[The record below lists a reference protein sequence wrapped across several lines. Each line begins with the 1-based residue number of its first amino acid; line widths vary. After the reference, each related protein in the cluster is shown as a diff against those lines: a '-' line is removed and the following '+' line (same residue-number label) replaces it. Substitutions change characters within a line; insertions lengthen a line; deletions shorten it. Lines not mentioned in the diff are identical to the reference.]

1 MTMAS
6 QSLVS
11 GNKLLYDRNSVK
23 SPSSDELLI
32 KQKQDTFSVSSL
44 NLWTEVQAVFAKE
57 KWKRFLCDK
66 KWFLLALI
74 PAAALLWCCFLYIRM
89 TQTPLKSL
97 DISPASDPT
106 SWHFTLA
113 DGTEVSPQGE
123 NLLLPPDTVLYCSR
137 DLSQLEFSLTP
148 TSILAMNR
156 FGCDA
161 AILSDGKLLADPSLR
176 YHPQEGRFDTGGQPA
191 MYSDIITL
199 GSAQELT
206 LVLSYPGGM
215 ASIRQLPSLVL
226 YPDLTAYQSQAMAST
241 AQDALPAG
249 VLLAAALFLAG
260 LFFFQLYHG
269 KADASLLPLS
279 LLALS
284 FGLERTVSYGA
295 YGIWF
300 LQSPLVLVGLQMLP
314 LALSLWALWYHLAGR
329 VRKWGIL
336 LPAFGSLSMAIGLV
350 WRLIDNQGGAVWT
363 NLLLSRLLPLALL
376 VSLLLCAHQA
386 RRGIAY
392 YRHYFLL
399 GGVLLLL
406 FVLCILFSLAG
417 DGFLWSYVCSLWED
431 TRMLHSFFFLTRLA
445 NHLLLLIFFLLAVY
459 DFVQSIVRRNSELQL
474 LTVQN
479 RYALE
484 HAAYLR
490 RSLDETYA
498 MRHEILHHMNAL
510 SALCQEGDLQR
521 AYQYVEHFT
530 GQIRRAPGRYTD
542 HPLINALVSYCQLQ
556 AQKLNASFQASVQ
569 VPQHIGIVDADLAVL
584 LSNMIDNALHA
595 VAALPN
601 PQERSIQLKVE
612 IFENAGLFV
621 SCTNSFSGGLQRN
634 EHGDFLS
641 PRRREGHG
649 QGIKAMRRVAEQY
662 NSVLIIETQDNL
674 FHVKSYLYF
683 QEGPSQTEG

>member
-1 MTMAS
+1 M
-6 QSLVS
+6 
-11 GNKLLYDRNSVK
+11 
-23 SPSSDELLI
+23 
-32 KQKQDTFSVSSL
+32 
-44 NLWTEVQAVFAKE
+44 FAKE

-97 DISPASDPT
+97 DISPASDPA

-123 NLLLPPDTVLYCSR
+123 DLLLPPDTVLYCSR
-137 DLSQLEFSLTP
+137 DLSQLDFSLTP

-176 YHPQEGRFDTGGQPA
+176 YHPQEGCFDAGNQPA
-191 MYSDIITL
+191 MYPTMYSDIITL

-226 YPDLTAYQSQAMAST
+226 YPNLTAYQSQAMAST

-249 VLLAAALFLAG
+249 VLLAAALFLVG

-284 FGLERTVSYGA
+284 FGPERAVSYSA
-295 YGIWF
+295 YDIWF

-314 LALSLWALWYHLAGR
+314 LVLSLWVLWYHLAGR

-336 LPAFGSLSMAIGLV
+336 LPALGTLGMAVGLV
-350 WRLIDNQGGAVWT
+350 WRLFDNQGGSVWT

-392 YRHYFLL
+392 YRHFFLL
-399 GGVLLLL
+399 GGVLLL
-406 FVLCILFSLAG
+406 FFALCVLFSLAR
-417 DGFLWSYVCSLWED
+417 DGSLWSYLCSLWQN
-431 TRMLHSFFFLTRLA
+431 TRMLRSFFYLARLV
-445 NHLLLLIFFLLAVY
+445 NHLLLLLFFLLAAY
-459 DFVQSIVRRNSELQL
+459 DFVQSVVRRNSELQL

-479 RYALE
+479 HYASE

-510 SALCQEGDLQR
+510 SAFCQEGDLQR
-521 AYQYVEHFT
+521 VQQYVEHFT
-530 GQIRRAPGRYTD
+530 GQIRQAPGRYTD
-542 HPLINALVSYCQLQ
+542 HPLINALVSYCQIQ
-556 AQKLNASFQASVQ
+556 AQKLDASFQASVQ

-595 VAALPN
+595 VAALPD
-601 PQERSIQLKVE
+601 PQERSIRLKVE

-621 SCTNSFSGGLQRN
+621 SCTNSFSGDLQRD
-634 EHGDFLS
+634 EQGDPLS

-683 QEGPSQTEG
+683 QEGPSQAEA

>member
-1 MTMAS
+1 M
-6 QSLVS
+6 
-11 GNKLLYDRNSVK
+11 
-23 SPSSDELLI
+23 
-32 KQKQDTFSVSSL
+32 
-44 NLWTEVQAVFAKE
+44 FAKE

-97 DISPASDPT
+97 DISPASDPA

-206 LVLSYPGGM
+206 LALSYPGGM
-215 ASIRQLPSLVL
+215 ASIRQLPSLAL
-226 YPDLTAYQSQAMAST
+226 YSDLTSYQSQAMAAT

-260 LFFFQLYHG
+260 LFFFQLYHN
-269 KADASLLPLS
+269 KADISLLLLS

-336 LPAFGSLSMAIGLV
+336 LPSLGSLSMIIGLV
-350 WRLIDNQGGAVWT
+350 WRLIDNQGGAGWT

-386 RRGIAY
+386 CRGIAY
-392 YRHYFLL
+392 YRHFFLL

-431 TRMLHSFFFLTRLA
+431 TRMLRSFFFLTRLA

-521 AYQYVEHFT
+521 VQQYVEHFT
-530 GQIRRAPGRYTD
+530 GQIRQAPGRYTD
-542 HPLINALVSYCQLQ
+542 HPLINALVSYCQIQ
-556 AQKLNASFQASVQ
+556 AQKLDASFQASVQ

-595 VAALPN
+595 VAALPD
-601 PQERSIQLKVE
+601 PQERSIRLKVE

-649 QGIKAMRRVAEQY
+649 QGIKAMRRVAEEY
-662 NSVLIIETQDNL
+662 NSVLIIETQENL

-683 QEGPSQTEG
+683 KKDASRANG

>member
-1 MTMAS
+1 M
-6 QSLVS
+6 
-11 GNKLLYDRNSVK
+11 
-23 SPSSDELLI
+23 
-32 KQKQDTFSVSSL
+32 
-44 NLWTEVQAVFAKE
+44 FAKE
-57 KWKRFLCDK
+57 KWKRFLYDK

-97 DISPASDPT
+97 DISPASDPA

-123 NLLLPPDTVLYCSR
+123 NLLLPPDIVLYCSR
-137 DLSQLEFSLTP
+137 DLSQLDFSLTP

-176 YHPQEGRFDTGGQPA
+176 YHPQEGRFDAGNQPAMYPA

-226 YPDLTAYQSQAMAST
+226 YPNLTAYQSQAMAST

-249 VLLAAALFLAG
+249 VLLAAALFLVG

-284 FGLERTVSYGA
+284 FGPERAVSYSA
-295 YGIWF
+295 YDIWF

-314 LALSLWALWYHLAGR
+314 LVLSLWVLWYHLAGR

-336 LPAFGSLSMAIGLV
+336 LPALGTLGMAVGLV
-350 WRLIDNQGGAVWT
+350 WRLFDNRGGSVWT

-392 YRHYFLL
+392 YRHFFLL
-399 GGVLLLL
+399 GGVLLL
-406 FVLCILFSLAG
+406 FFALCVLFSLAG
-417 DGFLWSYVCSLWED
+417 DGSLWSYLCSLWQN
-431 TRMLHSFFFLTRLA
+431 TRMLRSFFYLARLV
-445 NHLLLLIFFLLAVY
+445 NHLLLLLFFLLAAY
-459 DFVQSIVRRNSELQL
+459 DFVQSVVRRNSELQL

-479 RYALE
+479 HYASE

-490 RSLDETYA
+490 CSLDETYA

-510 SALCQEGDLQR
+510 SAFCQEGDLQR
-521 AYQYVEHFT
+521 VQQYVEHFT
-530 GQIRRAPGRYTD
+530 GQIRQAPGRYTD
-542 HPLINALVSYCQLQ
+542 HPLINALVSYCQIQ
-556 AQKLNASFQASVQ
+556 AQKLDASFQASVQ

-595 VAALPN
+595 VAALPD
-601 PQERSIQLKVE
+601 PQERSIRLKVE

-621 SCTNSFSGGLQRN
+621 SCTNSFSGDLQRD
-634 EHGDFLS
+634 EQGDPLS

-683 QEGPSQTEG
+683 QEGPSQTEA

>member
-1 MTMAS
+1 M
-6 QSLVS
+6 
-11 GNKLLYDRNSVK
+11 
-23 SPSSDELLI
+23 
-32 KQKQDTFSVSSL
+32 
-44 NLWTEVQAVFAKE
+44 
-57 KWKRFLCDK
+57 
-66 KWFLLALI
+66 LALI
-74 PAAALLWCCFLYIRM
+74 PAAALLWCYFLYIRM

-97 DISPASDPT
+97 DISPASDPA

-284 FGLERTVSYGA
+284 FGLERTVSYSA
-295 YGIWF
+295 YAIWF

-314 LALSLWALWYHLAGR
+314 LVLSLWVLWYHLAGR

-350 WRLIDNQGGAVWT
+350 WRLIDNQGGAGWT

-392 YRHYFLL
+392 YRHFFLL
-399 GGVLLLL
+399 GGILL
-406 FVLCILFSLAG
+406 FVFAFFVLCSLAG
-417 DGFLWSYVCSLWED
+417 NGSLWSYLRSQWKNPQI
-431 TRMLHSFFFLTRLA
+431 LHSLSLLTNLA
-445 NHLLLLIFFLLAVY
+445 NVFLLLIFFLLAVY

-521 AYQYVEHFT
+521 VQQYVEHFT
-530 GQIRRAPGRYTD
+530 GQIRQAPGRYTD
-542 HPLINALVSYCQLQ
+542 HPLINALVSYCQIQ
-556 AQKLNASFQASVQ
+556 AQKLDASFQASVQ

-595 VAALPN
+595 VAALPD
-601 PQERSIQLKVE
+601 PQERSIRLKVE

-621 SCTNSFSGGLQRN
+621 SCTNSFSGDLQRD
-634 EHGDFLS
+634 EQGDPLS
-641 PRRREGHG
+641 PQRHEGHG

>member
-1 MTMAS
+1 M
-6 QSLVS
+6 
-11 GNKLLYDRNSVK
+11 
-23 SPSSDELLI
+23 
-32 KQKQDTFSVSSL
+32 
-44 NLWTEVQAVFAKE
+44 FAKE
-57 KWKRFLCDK
+57 KWKRFLCAK

-97 DISPASDPT
+97 DISPVSDPA

-241 AQDALPAG
+241 AQDALPTG

-284 FGLERTVSYGA
+284 FGLERTVSYSA
-295 YGIWF
+295 YAIWF

-314 LALSLWALWYHLAGR
+314 LVLSLWVLWYHLAGR

-336 LPAFGSLSMAIGLV
+336 LPAFGSLSMVVGLV
-350 WRLIDNQGGAVWT
+350 WRLIDNQGGAGWT

-386 RRGIAY
+386 CRGIAY
-392 YRHYFLL
+392 YRHFFLL
-399 GGVLLLL
+399 GGVLLLFFAL
-406 FVLCILFSLAG
+406 AILFSLAG
-417 DGFLWSYVCSLWED
+417 DGSLWSYLCSLWQN
-431 TRMLHSFFFLTRLA
+431 TQMLRSFFYLARLV
-445 NHLLLLIFFLLAVY
+445 NHLLLLLFFLLAVY
-459 DFVQSIVRRNSELQL
+459 DFVQSVVRRNSELQL

-479 RYALE
+479 HYASE

-521 AYQYVEHFT
+521 VQQYVEHFT
-530 GQIRRAPGRYTD
+530 GQIRQAPGRYTD
-542 HPLINALVSYCQLQ
+542 HPLINALVSYCQIQ
-556 AQKLNASFQASVQ
+556 AQKLDASFQASVQ

-595 VAALPN
+595 VAALPD
-601 PQERSIQLKVE
+601 PQERSIRLKVE

-621 SCTNSFSGGLQRN
+621 SCTNSFSGDLQRD
-634 EHGDFLS
+634 EQGDPLS

-683 QEGPSQTEG
+683 QEGPSQAEA

>member
-1 MTMAS
+1 M
-6 QSLVS
+6 
-11 GNKLLYDRNSVK
+11 
-23 SPSSDELLI
+23 
-32 KQKQDTFSVSSL
+32 FS
-44 NLWTEVQAVFAKE
+44 KE

-97 DISPASDPT
+97 DISPASDPA

-284 FGLERTVSYGA
+284 FGLERTVSYSA
-295 YGIWF
+295 YAIWF

-314 LALSLWALWYHLAGR
+314 LVLSLWVLWYHLAGR

-336 LPAFGSLSMAIGLV
+336 LPAFGSLSMVVGLV
-350 WRLIDNQGGAVWT
+350 WRLIDNQGGAGWT

-386 RRGIAY
+386 CRGIAY
-392 YRHYFLL
+392 YRHFFLL
-399 GGVLLLL
+399 GGVLLLF
-406 FVLCILFSLAG
+406 FVLAILFSLAG
-417 DGFLWSYVCSLWED
+417 DGSLWSYLCSLWQN
-431 TRMLHSFFFLTRLA
+431 TRMLRSFFYLARLV
-445 NHLLLLIFFLLAVY
+445 NHLLLLLFFLLAVY
-459 DFVQSIVRRNSELQL
+459 DFVQSVVRRNSELQL

-479 RYALE
+479 HYASE

-521 AYQYVEHFT
+521 VQQYVEHFT
-530 GQIRRAPGRYTD
+530 GQIRQAPGRYTD
-542 HPLINALVSYCQLQ
+542 HPLINALVSYCQIQ
-556 AQKLNASFQASVQ
+556 AQKLDASFQASVQ

-595 VAALPN
+595 VAALPD
-601 PQERSIQLKVE
+601 PQERSIRLKVE

-621 SCTNSFSGGLQRN
+621 SCTNSFSGDLQRD
-634 EHGDFLS
+634 EQGDPLS

-683 QEGPSQTEG
+683 QEGPSQAEA

>member
-1 MTMAS
+1 M
-6 QSLVS
+6 
-11 GNKLLYDRNSVK
+11 
-23 SPSSDELLI
+23 
-32 KQKQDTFSVSSL
+32 
-44 NLWTEVQAVFAKE
+44 FAKE
-57 KWKRFLCDK
+57 KWKRFLCAK

-97 DISPASDPT
+97 DISPASDPA

-350 WRLIDNQGGAVWT
+350 WRLIDNQGGAAWT

-595 VAALPN
+595 VAALPD
-601 PQERSIQLKVE
+601 PQERSIRLKVE

-621 SCTNSFSGGLQRN
+621 SCTNSFSGDLQRD
-634 EHGDFLS
+634 EQGDPLS
-641 PRRREGHG
+641 PQRHEGHG

>member
-44 NLWTEVQAVFAKE
+44 NLWAEVQAVFAKE
-57 KWKRFLCDK
+57 KWKRFLCAK

-97 DISPASDPT
+97 DISPASDPA

-161 AILSDGKLLADPSLR
+161 AILSEGKLLADPSLR

-206 LVLSYPGGM
+206 LALSYPRGM

-241 AQDALPAG
+241 AQNALPAG

-284 FGLERTVSYGA
+284 FGLERTVSYSA
-295 YGIWF
+295 YAIWF

-314 LALSLWALWYHLAGR
+314 LVLSLWVLWYHLAGR

-350 WRLIDNQGGAVWT
+350 WRLIDNQGGAGWT

-386 RRGIAY
+386 CRGIAY
-392 YRHYFLL
+392 YRYFFLL
-399 GGVLLLL
+399 GGGLLL
-406 FVLCILFSLAG
+406 FFVLAILFSLAG
-417 DGFLWSYVCSLWED
+417 DGSLWSYLRSLWQN
-431 TRMLHSFFFLTRLA
+431 TQMLRSFFYLARLV
-445 NHLLLLIFFLLAVY
+445 NHLLLLLFFLLAVY
-459 DFVQSIVRRNSELQL
+459 DFVQSVVRRNSELQL

-542 HPLINALVSYCQLQ
+542 HPLINALVSYCQIQ
-556 AQKLNASFQASVQ
+556 AQKLDASFQASVQ

-595 VAALPN
+595 VAALPD
-601 PQERSIQLKVE
+601 PQERSIRLKVE

-621 SCTNSFSGGLQRN
+621 SCTNSFSGDLQRD
-634 EHGDFLS
+634 EQGDPLS

-683 QEGPSQTEG
+683 QEGPSQAEA

>member
-1 MTMAS
+1 M
-6 QSLVS
+6 
-11 GNKLLYDRNSVK
+11 
-23 SPSSDELLI
+23 
-32 KQKQDTFSVSSL
+32 
-44 NLWTEVQAVFAKE
+44 FAKE

-97 DISPASDPT
+97 DISPASDPA

-206 LVLSYPGGM
+206 LALSYPGGM
-215 ASIRQLPSLVL
+215 ASIRQLPSLAL
-226 YPDLTAYQSQAMAST
+226 YSDLTSYQSQAMAAT

-260 LFFFQLYHG
+260 LFFFQLYHN
-269 KADASLLPLS
+269 KADISLLLLS

-336 LPAFGSLSMAIGLV
+336 LPSLGSLSMIIGLV
-350 WRLIDNQGGAVWT
+350 WRLIDNQGGAAWT

-459 DFVQSIVRRNSELQL
+459 DLVQSIVRRNSELQL

-479 RYALE
+479 HYALE

-595 VAALPN
+595 VAALPD
-601 PQERSIQLKVE
+601 PQERSIRLKVE

-621 SCTNSFSGGLQRN
+621 SCTNSFSGDLQRD
-634 EHGDFLS
+634 EQGDPLS
-641 PRRREGHG
+641 PQRHEGHG

>member
-1 MTMAS
+1 M
-6 QSLVS
+6 
-11 GNKLLYDRNSVK
+11 
-23 SPSSDELLI
+23 
-32 KQKQDTFSVSSL
+32 
-44 NLWTEVQAVFAKE
+44 FAKE

-97 DISPASDPT
+97 DISPASDPA

-137 DLSQLEFSLTP
+137 DLSQLDFSLTP

-176 YHPQEGRFDTGGQPA
+176 YHPQEGHFDAGNQPAMYPA

-226 YPDLTAYQSQAMAST
+226 YPNLTAYQSQAMAST

-249 VLLAAALFLAG
+249 VLLAAALFLVG

-284 FGLERTVSYGA
+284 FGPERAVSYSA
-295 YGIWF
+295 YDIWF

-314 LALSLWALWYHLAGR
+314 LVLSLWVLWYHLAGR

-336 LPAFGSLSMAIGLV
+336 LPALGTLGMAVGLV
-350 WRLIDNQGGAVWT
+350 WRLFDNQGGSVWT

-392 YRHYFLL
+392 YRHFFLL
-399 GGVLLLL
+399 GGVLLLFFCPLCPFLPGRRWL
-406 FVLCILFSLAG
+406 FVVLSLLSVAKHA
-417 DGFLWSYVCSLWED
+417 DAPQ
-431 TRMLHSFFFLTRLA
+431 FFLSGPLGEP
-445 NHLLLLIFFLLAVY
+445 
-459 DFVQSIVRRNSELQL
+459 S
-474 LTVQN
+474 
-479 RYALE
+479 
-484 HAAYLR
+484 
-490 RSLDETYA
+490 
-498 MRHEILHHMNAL
+498 
-510 SALCQEGDLQR
+510 SA
-521 AYQYVEHFT
+521 
-530 GQIRRAPGRYTD
+530 
-542 HPLINALVSYCQLQ
+542 
-556 AQKLNASFQASVQ
+556 ASF
-569 VPQHIGIVDADLAVL
+569 
-584 LSNMIDNALHA
+584 
-595 VAALPN
+595 LP
-601 PQERSIQLKVE
+601 
-612 IFENAGLFV
+612 AGGV
-621 SCTNSFSGGLQRN
+621 
-634 EHGDFLS
+634 
-641 PRRREGHG
+641 
-649 QGIKAMRRVAEQY
+649 
-662 NSVLIIETQDNL
+662 
-674 FHVKSYLYF
+674 
-683 QEGPSQTEG
+683 

>member
-1 MTMAS
+1 MPFR
-6 QSLVS
+6 
-11 GNKLLYDRNSVK
+11 Y
-23 SPSSDELLI
+23 P
-32 KQKQDTFSVSSL
+32 L
-44 NLWTEVQAVFAKE
+44 NLWTEVQAVFSKE

-97 DISPASDPT
+97 DISPASDPA

-284 FGLERTVSYGA
+284 FGLERTVSYSA
-295 YGIWF
+295 YAIWF

-314 LALSLWALWYHLAGR
+314 LVLSLWVLWYHLAGR

-336 LPAFGSLSMAIGLV
+336 LPAFGSLSMVVGLV
-350 WRLIDNQGGAVWT
+350 WRLIDNQGGAGWT

-386 RRGIAY
+386 CRGIAY
-392 YRHYFLL
+392 YRHFFLL
-399 GGVLLLL
+399 GGVLLLF
-406 FVLCILFSLAG
+406 FVLAILFSLAG
-417 DGFLWSYVCSLWED
+417 DGSLWSYLCSLWQN
-431 TRMLHSFFFLTRLA
+431 TRMLRSFFYLARLV
-445 NHLLLLIFFLLAVY
+445 NHLLLLLFFLLAVY
-459 DFVQSIVRRNSELQL
+459 DFVQSVVRRNSELQL

-479 RYALE
+479 HYASE

-521 AYQYVEHFT
+521 VQQYVEHFT
-530 GQIRRAPGRYTD
+530 GQIRQAPGRYTD
-542 HPLINALVSYCQLQ
+542 HPLINALVSYCQIQ
-556 AQKLNASFQASVQ
+556 AQKLDASFQASVQ

-595 VAALPN
+595 VAALPD
-601 PQERSIQLKVE
+601 PQERSIRLKVE

-621 SCTNSFSGGLQRN
+621 SCTNSFSGDLQRD
-634 EHGDFLS
+634 EQGDPLS

-683 QEGPSQTEG
+683 QEGPSQAEA

>member
-1 MTMAS
+1 MPFRYPLS
-6 QSLVS
+6 
-11 GNKLLYDRNSVK
+11 
-23 SPSSDELLI
+23 
-32 KQKQDTFSVSSL
+32 
-44 NLWTEVQAVFAKE
+44 LWTEVQAVFAKE

-97 DISPASDPT
+97 DISPASDPA

-206 LVLSYPGGM
+206 LALSYPGGM
-215 ASIRQLPSLVL
+215 ASIRQLPSLAL
-226 YPDLTAYQSQAMAST
+226 YSDLTSYQSQAMAAT

-260 LFFFQLYHG
+260 LFFFQLYHN
-269 KADASLLPLS
+269 KADISLLLLS

-336 LPAFGSLSMAIGLV
+336 LPSLGSLSMIIGLV
-350 WRLIDNQGGAVWT
+350 WRLIDNQGGAAWT

-459 DFVQSIVRRNSELQL
+459 DLVQSIVRRNSELQL

-479 RYALE
+479 HYALE

-595 VAALPN
+595 VAALPD
-601 PQERSIQLKVE
+601 PQERSIRLKVE

-621 SCTNSFSGGLQRN
+621 SCTNSFSGDLQRD
-634 EHGDFLS
+634 EQGDPLS
-641 PRRREGHG
+641 PQRHEGHG

>member
-11 GNKLLYDRNSVK
+11 GNKLLYDRNSVN
-23 SPSSDELLI
+23 SPSSVELLI

-44 NLWTEVQAVFAKE
+44 NLWTEVQAVFSKE

-74 PAAALLWCCFLYIRM
+74 PAASLLWCCFLYIRM

-97 DISPASDPT
+97 DISPASDPA

-284 FGLERTVSYGA
+284 FGLERTVSYSA
-295 YGIWF
+295 YAIWF

-314 LALSLWALWYHLAGR
+314 LVLSLWVLWYHLAGR
-329 VRKWGIL
+329 VRKWGVL

-350 WRLIDNQGGAVWT
+350 WRLIDNQGGAGWT

-386 RRGIAY
+386 CRGIAY
-392 YRHYFLL
+392 YRHFFLL
-399 GGVLLLL
+399 GGVLLLF
-406 FVLCILFSLAG
+406 FVLAILFSLAG
-417 DGFLWSYVCSLWED
+417 DGSLWSYLCSLWQN
-431 TRMLHSFFFLTRLA
+431 TRMLRSFFYLARLV
-445 NHLLLLIFFLLAVY
+445 NHLLLLLFFLLAVY
-459 DFVQSIVRRNSELQL
+459 DFVQSVVRRNSELQL

-479 RYALE
+479 HYASE

-521 AYQYVEHFT
+521 VQQYVEHFT
-530 GQIRRAPGRYTD
+530 GQIRQAPGRYTD
-542 HPLINALVSYCQLQ
+542 HPLINALVSYCQIQ
-556 AQKLNASFQASVQ
+556 AQKLDASFQASVQ

-595 VAALPN
+595 VAALPD
-601 PQERSIQLKVE
+601 PQERSIRLKVE

-621 SCTNSFSGGLQRN
+621 SCTNSFSGDLQRD
-634 EHGDFLS
+634 EQGDPLS
-641 PRRREGHG
+641 PQRHEGHG

>member
-1 MTMAS
+1 M
-6 QSLVS
+6 
-11 GNKLLYDRNSVK
+11 
-23 SPSSDELLI
+23 
-32 KQKQDTFSVSSL
+32 
-44 NLWTEVQAVFAKE
+44 FAKE

-97 DISPASDPT
+97 DISPASDPA

-137 DLSQLEFSLTP
+137 DLSQLDFSLTP

-176 YHPQEGRFDTGGQPA
+176 YHPQEGRFNAGNQPAMYPA

-226 YPDLTAYQSQAMAST
+226 YPNLTAYQSQAMAST

-284 FGLERTVSYGA
+284 FGLERTVSYSA
-295 YGIWF
+295 YAIWF

-314 LALSLWALWYHLAGR
+314 LVLSLWVLWYHLAGR

-336 LPAFGSLSMAIGLV
+336 LPAFGSLSMVVGLV
-350 WRLIDNQGGAVWT
+350 WRLIDNQGGAGWT

-386 RRGIAY
+386 CRGIAY
-392 YRHYFLL
+392 YRHFFLL
-399 GGVLLLL
+399 GGVLLLF
-406 FVLCILFSLAG
+406 FVLAILFSLAG
-417 DGFLWSYVCSLWED
+417 DGSLWSYLRSLWQN
-431 TRMLHSFFFLTRLA
+431 TQMLRSFFYLARLV
-445 NHLLLLIFFLLAVY
+445 NHLLLLLFFLLAVY
-459 DFVQSIVRRNSELQL
+459 DFVQSVVRRNSELQL

-479 RYALE
+479 HYASE

-521 AYQYVEHFT
+521 VQQYVEHFT
-530 GQIRRAPGRYTD
+530 GQIRQAPGRYTD
-542 HPLINALVSYCQLQ
+542 HPLINALVSYCQIQ
-556 AQKLNASFQASVQ
+556 AQKLDASFQASVQ

-595 VAALPN
+595 VAALPD
-601 PQERSIQLKVE
+601 PQERSIRLKVE

-621 SCTNSFSGGLQRN
+621 SCTNSFSGDLQRD
-634 EHGDFLS
+634 EQGDPLS

-683 QEGPSQTEG
+683 QEGPSQAEA

>member
-1 MTMAS
+1 MFT
-6 QSLVS
+6 
-11 GNKLLYDRNSVK
+11 
-23 SPSSDELLI
+23 
-32 KQKQDTFSVSSL
+32 
-44 NLWTEVQAVFAKE
+44 KE

-97 DISPASDPT
+97 DISPASDPA

-137 DLSQLEFSLTP
+137 DLSQLDFSLTP

-176 YHPQEGRFDTGGQPA
+176 YHPQEGHFDAGNQPAMYPA

-226 YPDLTAYQSQAMAST
+226 YPNLTAYQSQAMAST

-249 VLLAAALFLAG
+249 VLLAAALFLVG

-284 FGLERTVSYGA
+284 FGPERAVSYSA
-295 YGIWF
+295 YDIWF

-314 LALSLWALWYHLAGR
+314 LVLSLWVLWYHLAGR

-336 LPAFGSLSMAIGLV
+336 LPALGTLGMAVGLV
-350 WRLIDNQGGAVWT
+350 WRLFDNQGGSVWT

-392 YRHYFLL
+392 YRHFFLL
-399 GGVLLLL
+399 GGVLLL
-406 FVLCILFSLAG
+406 FFALCVLFSLAG
-417 DGFLWSYVCSLWED
+417 DGSLWSYLCSLWQN
-431 TRMLHSFFFLTRLA
+431 TRMLRSFFYLARLV
-445 NHLLLLIFFLLAVY
+445 NHLLLLLFFLLAAY
-459 DFVQSIVRRNSELQL
+459 DFVQSVVRRNSELQL

-479 RYALE
+479 HYASE

-510 SALCQEGDLQR
+510 SAFCQEGDLQR
-521 AYQYVEHFT
+521 VQQYVEHFT
-530 GQIRRAPGRYTD
+530 GQIRQAPGRYTD
-542 HPLINALVSYCQLQ
+542 HPLINALVSYCQIQ
-556 AQKLNASFQASVQ
+556 AQKLAASFQASVQ

-595 VAALPN
+595 VAALPD
-601 PQERSIQLKVE
+601 PQERSIRLKVE
-612 IFENAGLFV
+612 IFENADLFV
-621 SCTNSFSGGLQRN
+621 SCTNSFSGDLQRD
-634 EHGDFLS
+634 EQGDPLS
-641 PRRREGHG
+641 PRRHEGHG

-683 QEGPSQTEG
+683 QEGPSQAEA

>member
-1 MTMAS
+1 M
-6 QSLVS
+6 
-11 GNKLLYDRNSVK
+11 
-23 SPSSDELLI
+23 
-32 KQKQDTFSVSSL
+32 
-44 NLWTEVQAVFAKE
+44 FAKE

-350 WRLIDNQGGAVWT
+350 WRLIDNQGGAAWT

-417 DGFLWSYVCSLWED
+417 DGSLWSYLCSLWED

-595 VAALPN
+595 VAALPD
-601 PQERSIQLKVE
+601 PQERSIRLKVE

-621 SCTNSFSGGLQRN
+621 SCTNSFSGDLQRD
-634 EHGDFLS
+634 EQGDPLS
-641 PRRREGHG
+641 PQRHEGHG

>member
-1 MTMAS
+1 M
-6 QSLVS
+6 
-11 GNKLLYDRNSVK
+11 
-23 SPSSDELLI
+23 
-32 KQKQDTFSVSSL
+32 FS
-44 NLWTEVQAVFAKE
+44 KE

-74 PAAALLWCCFLYIRM
+74 PAASLLWCCFLYIRM

-97 DISPASDPT
+97 DISPASDPA

-284 FGLERTVSYGA
+284 FGLERTVSYSA
-295 YGIWF
+295 YAIWF

-314 LALSLWALWYHLAGR
+314 LVLSLWVLWYHLAGR
-329 VRKWGIL
+329 VRKWGVL

-350 WRLIDNQGGAVWT
+350 WRLIDNQGGAGWT

-386 RRGIAY
+386 CRGIAY
-392 YRHYFLL
+392 YRHFFLL
-399 GGVLLLL
+399 GGVLLLF
-406 FVLCILFSLAG
+406 FVLAILFSLAG
-417 DGFLWSYVCSLWED
+417 DGSLWSYLCSLWQN
-431 TRMLHSFFFLTRLA
+431 TRMLRSFFYLARLV
-445 NHLLLLIFFLLAVY
+445 NHLLLLLFFLLAVY
-459 DFVQSIVRRNSELQL
+459 DFVQSVVRRNSELQL

-479 RYALE
+479 HYASE

-521 AYQYVEHFT
+521 VQQYVEHFT
-530 GQIRRAPGRYTD
+530 GQIRQAPGRYTD
-542 HPLINALVSYCQLQ
+542 HPLINALVSYCQIQ
-556 AQKLNASFQASVQ
+556 AQKLDASFQASVQ

-595 VAALPN
+595 VAALPD
-601 PQERSIQLKVE
+601 PQERSIRLKVE

-621 SCTNSFSGGLQRN
+621 SCTNSFSGDLQRD
-634 EHGDFLS
+634 EQGDPLS
-641 PRRREGHG
+641 PQRHEGHG

>member
-1 MTMAS
+1 MFT
-6 QSLVS
+6 
-11 GNKLLYDRNSVK
+11 
-23 SPSSDELLI
+23 
-32 KQKQDTFSVSSL
+32 
-44 NLWTEVQAVFAKE
+44 KE

-97 DISPASDPT
+97 DISPASDPA

-137 DLSQLEFSLTP
+137 DLSQLDFSLTP

-176 YHPQEGRFDTGGQPA
+176 YHPQEGHFDAGNQPAMYPA

-226 YPDLTAYQSQAMAST
+226 YPNLTAYQSQAMAST

-249 VLLAAALFLAG
+249 VLLAAALFLVG

-284 FGLERTVSYGA
+284 FGPERAVSYSA
-295 YGIWF
+295 YDIWF

-314 LALSLWALWYHLAGR
+314 LVLSLWVLWYHLAGR

-336 LPAFGSLSMAIGLV
+336 LPALGTLGMAVGLV
-350 WRLIDNQGGAVWT
+350 WRLFDNQGGSVWT

-392 YRHYFLL
+392 YRHFFLL
-399 GGVLLLL
+399 GGVLLL
-406 FVLCILFSLAG
+406 FFALCVLFSLAG
-417 DGFLWSYVCSLWED
+417 DGSLWSYLCSLWQN
-431 TRMLHSFFFLTRLA
+431 TRMLRSFFYLARLV
-445 NHLLLLIFFLLAVY
+445 NHLLLLLFFLLAAY
-459 DFVQSIVRRNSELQL
+459 DFVQSVVRRNSELQL

-479 RYALE
+479 HYASE

-510 SALCQEGDLQR
+510 
-521 AYQYVEHFT
+521 
-530 GQIRRAPGRYTD
+530 
-542 HPLINALVSYCQLQ
+542 VSYCQIQ
-556 AQKLNASFQASVQ
+556 AQKLDASFQASVQ

-595 VAALPN
+595 VAALPD
-601 PQERSIQLKVE
+601 PQERSIRLKVE

-621 SCTNSFSGGLQRN
+621 SCTNSFSGDLQRD
-634 EHGDFLS
+634 EQGDPLS
-641 PRRREGHG
+641 PRRHEGHG

-683 QEGPSQTEG
+683 QEGPSQAEA

>member
-1 MTMAS
+1 M
-6 QSLVS
+6 
-11 GNKLLYDRNSVK
+11 
-23 SPSSDELLI
+23 
-32 KQKQDTFSVSSL
+32 
-44 NLWTEVQAVFAKE
+44 FAKE

-97 DISPASDPT
+97 DISPASDPA

-137 DLSQLEFSLTP
+137 DLSQLDFSLTP

-176 YHPQEGRFDTGGQPA
+176 YHPQEGCFDAGNQPAMYPA

-226 YPDLTAYQSQAMAST
+226 YPNLTAYQSQAMAST

-249 VLLAAALFLAG
+249 VLLAAALFLVG

-284 FGLERTVSYGA
+284 FGPERAVSYSA
-295 YGIWF
+295 YAIWF

-314 LALSLWALWYHLAGR
+314 LVLSLWVLWYHLAGR

-336 LPAFGSLSMAIGLV
+336 LPALGTLGMAVGLV
-350 WRLIDNQGGAVWT
+350 WRLFDNQGGSVWT

-392 YRHYFLL
+392 YRH
-399 GGVLLLL
+399 
-406 FVLCILFSLAG
+406 
-417 DGFLWSYVCSLWED
+417 
-431 TRMLHSFFFLTRLA
+431 
-445 NHLLLLIFFLLAVY
+445 FFLLAAY
-459 DFVQSIVRRNSELQL
+459 DFVQSVVRRNSELQL

-479 RYALE
+479 HYASE

-510 SALCQEGDLQR
+510 SAFCQEGDLQR
-521 AYQYVEHFT
+521 VQQYVEHFT
-530 GQIRRAPGRYTD
+530 GQIRQAPGRYTD
-542 HPLINALVSYCQLQ
+542 HPLINALVSYCQIQ
-556 AQKLNASFQASVQ
+556 AQKLDASFQASVQ

-595 VAALPN
+595 VAALPD
-601 PQERSIQLKVE
+601 PQERSIRLKVE

-621 SCTNSFSGGLQRN
+621 SCTNSFSGDLQRD
-634 EHGDFLS
+634 EQGDPLS
-641 PRRREGHG
+641 PRRHEGHG

-683 QEGPSQTEG
+683 QEGPSQAEA

>member
-1 MTMAS
+1 M
-6 QSLVS
+6 
-11 GNKLLYDRNSVK
+11 
-23 SPSSDELLI
+23 
-32 KQKQDTFSVSSL
+32 FS
-44 NLWTEVQAVFAKE
+44 KE

-97 DISPASDPT
+97 DISPASDPA

-284 FGLERTVSYGA
+284 FGLERTVSYSA
-295 YGIWF
+295 YAIWF

-314 LALSLWALWYHLAGR
+314 LVLSLWVLWYHLAGR

-350 WRLIDNQGGAVWT
+350 WRLIDNQGGAGWT

-386 RRGIAY
+386 CRGIAY
-392 YRHYFLL
+392 YRHFFLL
-399 GGVLLLL
+399 GGVLLLF
-406 FVLCILFSLAG
+406 FVLASLFSLAG
-417 DGFLWSYVCSLWED
+417 DGSLWSYLRSLWQN
-431 TRMLHSFFFLTRLA
+431 TRMLRSFFYLARLV
-445 NHLLLLIFFLLAVY
+445 NHLLLLLFFLLAVY
-459 DFVQSIVRRNSELQL
+459 DFVQSVVRRNSELQL

-479 RYALE
+479 HYASE

-521 AYQYVEHFT
+521 VQQYVEHFT
-530 GQIRRAPGRYTD
+530 GQIRQAPGRYTD
-542 HPLINALVSYCQLQ
+542 HPLINALVSYCQIQ
-556 AQKLNASFQASVQ
+556 AQKLDASFQASVQ

-595 VAALPN
+595 VAALPD
-601 PQERSIQLKVE
+601 PQERSIRLKVE

-621 SCTNSFSGGLQRN
+621 SCTNSFSGDLQRD
-634 EHGDFLS
+634 EQGDPLS

-683 QEGPSQTEG
+683 QEGPSQAEA

>member
-1 MTMAS
+1 M
-6 QSLVS
+6 
-11 GNKLLYDRNSVK
+11 
-23 SPSSDELLI
+23 
-32 KQKQDTFSVSSL
+32 
-44 NLWTEVQAVFAKE
+44 FAKE
-57 KWKRFLCDK
+57 KWKRFLCAK

-97 DISPASDPT
+97 DISPASDPA

-284 FGLERTVSYGA
+284 FGLERTVSYSA
-295 YGIWF
+295 YAIWF

-314 LALSLWALWYHLAGR
+314 LVLSLWVLWYHLAGR

-336 LPAFGSLSMAIGLV
+336 LPALGTLSMAMGLV
-350 WRLIDNQGGAVWT
+350 WRLFDNQGGAGWT

-392 YRHYFLL
+392 YRHFFLL
-399 GGVLLLL
+399 GGVLLLFFSL
-406 FVLCILFSLAG
+406 AILFSLAG
-417 DGFLWSYVCSLWED
+417 DGSLWSYLCSLWQN
-431 TRMLHSFFFLTRLA
+431 TRMLRSFFYLARLA
-445 NHLLLLIFFLLAVY
+445 NHLLLLLFFLLAVY
-459 DFVQSIVRRNSELQL
+459 DFVQSVVRRNSELQL

-479 RYALE
+479 HYASE

-521 AYQYVEHFT
+521 VQQYVEHFT
-530 GQIRRAPGRYTD
+530 GQIRQAPGRYTD

-595 VAALPN
+595 VAALPD
-601 PQERSIQLKVE
+601 PQERSIRLKVE

-621 SCTNSFSGGLQRN
+621 SCTNSFSGDLQRD
-634 EHGDFLS
+634 EQGDPLS
-641 PRRREGHG
+641 PQRHEGHG

-683 QEGPSQTEG
+683 QEGPSQAEA

>member
-1 MTMAS
+1 M
-6 QSLVS
+6 
-11 GNKLLYDRNSVK
+11 
-23 SPSSDELLI
+23 
-32 KQKQDTFSVSSL
+32 
-44 NLWTEVQAVFAKE
+44 FAKE
-57 KWKRFLCDK
+57 KWKRFLCAK

-97 DISPASDPT
+97 DISPASDPA

-336 LPAFGSLSMAIGLV
+336 LPSLGSLSMIIGLV
-350 WRLIDNQGGAVWT
+350 WRLIDNQGGAAWT

-595 VAALPN
+595 VAALPD
-601 PQERSIQLKVE
+601 PQERSIRLKVE

-621 SCTNSFSGGLQRN
+621 SCTNSFSGDLQRD
-634 EHGDFLS
+634 EQGDPLS
-641 PRRREGHG
+641 PQRHEGHG

>member
-1 MTMAS
+1 M
-6 QSLVS
+6 
-11 GNKLLYDRNSVK
+11 
-23 SPSSDELLI
+23 
-32 KQKQDTFSVSSL
+32 
-44 NLWTEVQAVFAKE
+44 FAKE
-57 KWKRFLCDK
+57 KWKRFLCAK

-176 YHPQEGRFDTGGQPA
+176 YHPQEGRFDTGNQPA

-350 WRLIDNQGGAVWT
+350 WRLIDNQGGAAWT

-417 DGFLWSYVCSLWED
+417 DGSLWSYVCSLWED

-595 VAALPN
+595 VAALPD
-601 PQERSIQLKVE
+601 PQERSIRLKVE

-621 SCTNSFSGGLQRN
+621 SCTNSFSGDLQRD
-634 EHGDFLS
+634 EQGDPLS
-641 PRRREGHG
+641 PQRHEGHG

>member
-1 MTMAS
+1 M
-6 QSLVS
+6 
-11 GNKLLYDRNSVK
+11 
-23 SPSSDELLI
+23 
-32 KQKQDTFSVSSL
+32 FS
-44 NLWTEVQAVFAKE
+44 KE
-57 KWKRFLCDK
+57 KWKRFLCAK

-97 DISPASDPT
+97 DISPASDPA

-241 AQDALPAG
+241 AQDALPTG

-284 FGLERTVSYGA
+284 FGLERTVSYSA
-295 YGIWF
+295 YAIWF

-314 LALSLWALWYHLAGR
+314 LVLSLWVLWYHLAGR

-350 WRLIDNQGGAVWT
+350 WRLIDNQGGAGWT

-386 RRGIAY
+386 CRGIAY
-392 YRHYFLL
+392 YRHFFLL
-399 GGVLLLL
+399 GGVLLLF
-406 FVLCILFSLAG
+406 FVLAILFSLAG
-417 DGFLWSYVCSLWED
+417 DGSLWSYLRSLWQN
-431 TRMLHSFFFLTRLA
+431 TRMLRSFFYLARLA

-530 GQIRRAPGRYTD
+530 GQIRQAPGRYTD
-542 HPLINALVSYCQLQ
+542 HPLINALVSYCQIQ
-556 AQKLNASFQASVQ
+556 AQKLDASFQASVQ

-595 VAALPN
+595 VAALPD
-601 PQERSIQLKVE
+601 PQERSIRLKVE

-621 SCTNSFSGGLQRN
+621 SCTNSFSGDLQRD
-634 EHGDFLS
+634 EQGDPLS

-683 QEGPSQTEG
+683 QEGPSQAEA

>member
-1 MTMAS
+1 M
-6 QSLVS
+6 
-11 GNKLLYDRNSVK
+11 
-23 SPSSDELLI
+23 
-32 KQKQDTFSVSSL
+32 FS
-44 NLWTEVQAVFAKE
+44 KE

-97 DISPASDPT
+97 DISPTSDPA

-161 AILSDGKLLADPSLR
+161 AILSDGKLLA
-176 YHPQEGRFDTGGQPA
+176 
-191 MYSDIITL
+191 
-199 GSAQELT
+199 
-206 LVLSYPGGM
+206 
-215 ASIRQLPSLVL
+215 
-226 YPDLTAYQSQAMAST
+226 
-241 AQDALPAG
+241 
-249 VLLAAALFLAG
+249 AALFLAG

-284 FGLERTVSYGA
+284 FGLERTVSYSA
-295 YGIWF
+295 YAIWF

-314 LALSLWALWYHLAGR
+314 LVLSLWVLWYHLAGR

-350 WRLIDNQGGAVWT
+350 WRLIDNQGGAGWT

-386 RRGIAY
+386 CRGIAY
-392 YRHYFLL
+392 YRHFFLL
-399 GGVLLLL
+399 GGVLLLF
-406 FVLCILFSLAG
+406 FVLAILFSLAG
-417 DGFLWSYVCSLWED
+417 DGSLWSYLRSLWQN
-431 TRMLHSFFFLTRLA
+431 TRMLRSFFYLARLV
-445 NHLLLLIFFLLAVY
+445 NHLLLLLFFLLAVY
-459 DFVQSIVRRNSELQL
+459 DFVQSVVRRNSELQL

-479 RYALE
+479 HYASE

-521 AYQYVEHFT
+521 VQQYVEHFT
-530 GQIRRAPGRYTD
+530 GQIRQAPGRYTD
-542 HPLINALVSYCQLQ
+542 HPLINALVSYCQIQ
-556 AQKLNASFQASVQ
+556 AQKLDASFQASVQ

-595 VAALPN
+595 VAALPD
-601 PQERSIQLKVE
+601 PQERSIRLKVE
-612 IFENAGLFV
+612 ISENAGLFV
-621 SCTNSFSGGLQRN
+621 SCTNSFSGDLQRD
-634 EHGDFLS
+634 EQGDPLS
-641 PRRREGHG
+641 PRRHEGHG

>member
-1 MTMAS
+1 M
-6 QSLVS
+6 
-11 GNKLLYDRNSVK
+11 
-23 SPSSDELLI
+23 
-32 KQKQDTFSVSSL
+32 
-44 NLWTEVQAVFAKE
+44 FAKE
-57 KWKRFLCDK
+57 KWKRFLCAK

-97 DISPASDPT
+97 DISPASDPA
-106 SWHFTLA
+106 SRHFTLA

-206 LVLSYPGGM
+206 LVLFYPGGM

-284 FGLERTVSYGA
+284 FGLERTVSYSA
-295 YGIWF
+295 YAIWF

-314 LALSLWALWYHLAGR
+314 LVLSLWVLWYHLAGR
-329 VRKWGIL
+329 VRKWGVL

-350 WRLIDNQGGAVWT
+350 WRLIDNQGGAGWT

-386 RRGIAY
+386 CRGIAY
-392 YRHYFLL
+392 YRHFFLL
-399 GGVLLLL
+399 GGVLLLF
-406 FVLCILFSLAG
+406 FVLAILFSLAG
-417 DGFLWSYVCSLWED
+417 DGSLWSYLCSLWQN
-431 TRMLHSFFFLTRLA
+431 TRMLRSFFYLARLV
-445 NHLLLLIFFLLAVY
+445 NHLLLLLFFLLAVY
-459 DFVQSIVRRNSELQL
+459 DFVQSVVRRNSELQL

-479 RYALE
+479 HYASE

-521 AYQYVEHFT
+521 VQQYVEHFT
-530 GQIRRAPGRYTD
+530 GQIRQAPGRYTD
-542 HPLINALVSYCQLQ
+542 HPLINALVSYCQIQ
-556 AQKLNASFQASVQ
+556 AQKLDASFQASVQ

-595 VAALPN
+595 VAALPD
-601 PQERSIQLKVE
+601 PQERSIRLKVE

-621 SCTNSFSGGLQRN
+621 SCTNSFSGDLQRN

>member
-1 MTMAS
+1 M
-6 QSLVS
+6 
-11 GNKLLYDRNSVK
+11 
-23 SPSSDELLI
+23 
-32 KQKQDTFSVSSL
+32 FS
-44 NLWTEVQAVFAKE
+44 KE
-57 KWKRFLCDK
+57 KWKRFLCAK

-97 DISPASDPT
+97 DISPASDPA
-106 SWHFTLA
+106 SWRFTLA

-215 ASIRQLPSLVL
+215 ASIRQLPSLAL
-226 YPDLTAYQSQAMAST
+226 YSDLTSYQSQAMAAT

-260 LFFFQLYHG
+260 LFFFQLYHN
-269 KADASLLPLS
+269 KADISLLLLS

-329 VRKWGIL
+329 VRKWGVL
-336 LPAFGSLSMAIGLV
+336 LPSLGSLSMIIGLV
-350 WRLIDNQGGAVWT
+350 WRLIDNQGGAAWT

-392 YRHYFLL
+392 YRHFFLL

-556 AQKLNASFQASVQ
+556 AQKLDASFQASVQ

-649 QGIKAMRRVAEQY
+649 QGIKAMRRVAEEY
-662 NSVLIIETQDNL
+662 NSVLIIETQENL

-683 QEGPSQTEG
+683 KKDASRANG

>member
-1 MTMAS
+1 M
-6 QSLVS
+6 
-11 GNKLLYDRNSVK
+11 
-23 SPSSDELLI
+23 
-32 KQKQDTFSVSSL
+32 
-44 NLWTEVQAVFAKE
+44 FAKE

-97 DISPASDPT
+97 DISPASDPA

-137 DLSQLEFSLTP
+137 DLSQLDFSLTP

-176 YHPQEGRFDTGGQPA
+176 YHPQEGRFDAGNQPA
-191 MYSDIITL
+191 MYPTMYSDIITL
-199 GSAQELT
+199 GSAQKLT

-226 YPDLTAYQSQAMAST
+226 YPNLTAYQSQAMAST

-269 KADASLLPLS
+269 KADASLLPLA

-284 FGLERTVSYGA
+284 FGLERTVSYSA
-295 YGIWF
+295 YAIWF

-314 LALSLWALWYHLAGR
+314 LVLSLWVLWYHLAGR

-336 LPAFGSLSMAIGLV
+336 LPALGTLGMAVGLV
-350 WRLIDNQGGAVWT
+350 WRLIDNQGGSVWT

-392 YRHYFLL
+392 YRHFFLL
-399 GGVLLLL
+399 GGVLLL
-406 FVLCILFSLAG
+406 FFALCVLFSLAG
-417 DGFLWSYVCSLWED
+417 DGSLWSYLCSLWQN
-431 TRMLHSFFFLTRLA
+431 TRMLRSFFYLARLV
-445 NHLLLLIFFLLAVY
+445 NHLLLLLFFLLAVY
-459 DFVQSIVRRNSELQL
+459 DFVQSVVRRNSELQL

-479 RYALE
+479 HYASE

-521 AYQYVEHFT
+521 VQQYVEHFT
-530 GQIRRAPGRYTD
+530 GQIRQAPGRYTD
-542 HPLINALVSYCQLQ
+542 HPLINALVSYCQIQ
-556 AQKLNASFQASVQ
+556 AQKLDASFQASVQ

-595 VAALPN
+595 VAALPD
-601 PQERSIQLKVE
+601 PQERSIRLKVE

-621 SCTNSFSGGLQRN
+621 SCTNSFSGDLQRD
-634 EHGDFLS
+634 EQGDPLS
-641 PRRREGHG
+641 PRRHEGHG

-674 FHVKSYLYF
+674 GVLTKSRNSANLFHVKSYLYF
-683 QEGPSQTEG
+683 QEGPSQAEA

>member
-1 MTMAS
+1 M
-6 QSLVS
+6 
-11 GNKLLYDRNSVK
+11 
-23 SPSSDELLI
+23 
-32 KQKQDTFSVSSL
+32 FS
-44 NLWTEVQAVFAKE
+44 KE
-57 KWKRFLCDK
+57 KWKRFLCAK

-97 DISPASDPT
+97 DISPASDPA

-156 FGCDA
+156 FGCDV

-284 FGLERTVSYGA
+284 FGLERTVSYSA
-295 YGIWF
+295 YAIWF

-314 LALSLWALWYHLAGR
+314 LVLSLWVLWYHLAGR

-350 WRLIDNQGGAVWT
+350 WRLIDNQGGAGWT

-386 RRGIAY
+386 CRGIAY
-392 YRHYFLL
+392 YRHFFLL
-399 GGVLLLL
+399 GGVLLLF
-406 FVLCILFSLAG
+406 FVLAILFSLAG
-417 DGFLWSYVCSLWED
+417 DGSLWSYLRSLWQN
-431 TRMLHSFFFLTRLA
+431 TRMLHSFFYLARLV
-445 NHLLLLIFFLLAVY
+445 NHLLLLLFFLLAVY
-459 DFVQSIVRRNSELQL
+459 DFVQSVVRRNSELQL

-595 VAALPN
+595 VAALPD
-601 PQERSIQLKVE
+601 PQERSIRLKVE

-621 SCTNSFSGGLQRN
+621 SCTNSFSGDLQRD
-634 EHGDFLS
+634 EQGDPLS
-641 PRRREGHG
+641 PQRHEGHG

>member
-1 MTMAS
+1 M
-6 QSLVS
+6 
-11 GNKLLYDRNSVK
+11 
-23 SPSSDELLI
+23 
-32 KQKQDTFSVSSL
+32 
-44 NLWTEVQAVFAKE
+44 FAKE

-97 DISPASDPT
+97 DISPASDPA

-269 KADASLLPLS
+269 KADASLLPLA

-284 FGLERTVSYGA
+284 FGLERTVSYSA
-295 YGIWF
+295 YAIWF

-314 LALSLWALWYHLAGR
+314 LVLSLWVLWYHLAGR

-350 WRLIDNQGGAVWT
+350 WRLIDNQGGAGWT

-386 RRGIAY
+386 CRGIAY
-392 YRHYFLL
+392 YRHFFLL
-399 GGVLLLL
+399 GGVLLLF
-406 FVLCILFSLAG
+406 FVLAILFSLAG
-417 DGFLWSYVCSLWED
+417 DGSLWSYLRSLWQN
-431 TRMLHSFFFLTRLA
+431 TQMLRSFFYLARLV
-445 NHLLLLIFFLLAVY
+445 NHLLLLLFFLLAVY
-459 DFVQSIVRRNSELQL
+459 DFVQSVVRRNSELQL

-479 RYALE
+479 HYASE

-521 AYQYVEHFT
+521 VQQYVEHFT
-530 GQIRRAPGRYTD
+530 GQIRQAPGRYTD
-542 HPLINALVSYCQLQ
+542 HPLINALVSYCQIQ
-556 AQKLNASFQASVQ
+556 AQKLDASFQASVQ

-595 VAALPN
+595 VAALPD
-601 PQERSIQLKVE
+601 PQERSIRLKVE

-621 SCTNSFSGGLQRN
+621 SCTNSFSGDLQRD
-634 EHGDFLS
+634 EQGDPLS

-683 QEGPSQTEG
+683 QEGPSQAEA

>member
-1 MTMAS
+1 M
-6 QSLVS
+6 
-11 GNKLLYDRNSVK
+11 
-23 SPSSDELLI
+23 
-32 KQKQDTFSVSSL
+32 
-44 NLWTEVQAVFAKE
+44 FAKE

-97 DISPASDPT
+97 DISPASDPA

-137 DLSQLEFSLTP
+137 DLSQLDFSLTP

-176 YHPQEGRFDTGGQPA
+176 YHPQEGRFDAGNQPA
-191 MYSDIITL
+191 VYPTMYSDIITL

-226 YPDLTAYQSQAMAST
+226 YPNLTAYQSQAMAST

-249 VLLAAALFLAG
+249 VLLAAALFLVG

-284 FGLERTVSYGA
+284 FGPERAVSYSA
-295 YGIWF
+295 YDIWF

-314 LALSLWALWYHLAGR
+314 LVLSLWVLWYHLAGR

-336 LPAFGSLSMAIGLV
+336 LPALGTLGMAVGLV
-350 WRLIDNQGGAVWT
+350 WRLFDNQGGSVWT

-392 YRHYFLL
+392 YRHFFLL
-399 GGVLLLL
+399 GGVLLL
-406 FVLCILFSLAG
+406 FFALCVLFSLAG
-417 DGFLWSYVCSLWED
+417 DGSLWSYLCSLWQN
-431 TRMLHSFFFLTRLA
+431 TRMLRSFFYLARLV
-445 NHLLLLIFFLLAVY
+445 NHLLLLLFFLLAAY
-459 DFVQSIVRRNSELQL
+459 DFVQSVVRRNSELQL
-474 LTVQN
+474 LTMQN
-479 RYALE
+479 HYASE

-510 SALCQEGDLQR
+510 SAFCQEGDLQR
-521 AYQYVEHFT
+521 VQQYVEHFT
-530 GQIRRAPGRYTD
+530 GQIRQAPGRYTD
-542 HPLINALVSYCQLQ
+542 HPLINALVSYCQIQ
-556 AQKLNASFQASVQ
+556 AQKLDASFQASVQ

-595 VAALPN
+595 VAALPD
-601 PQERSIQLKVE
+601 PQERSIRLKVE

-621 SCTNSFSGGLQRN
+621 SCTNSFSGDLQRD
-634 EHGDFLS
+634 EQGDPLS

-683 QEGPSQTEG
+683 QEGPSQAEA

>member
-1 MTMAS
+1 M
-6 QSLVS
+6 
-11 GNKLLYDRNSVK
+11 
-23 SPSSDELLI
+23 
-32 KQKQDTFSVSSL
+32 
-44 NLWTEVQAVFAKE
+44 FAKE

-74 PAAALLWCCFLYIRM
+74 PAAALLWCYFLYIRM

-97 DISPASDPT
+97 DISPASDPA

-295 YGIWF
+295 YAIWF

-314 LALSLWALWYHLAGR
+314 LVLSLWVLWYHLAGR

-350 WRLIDNQGGAVWT
+350 WRLIDNQGGAGWT

-386 RRGIAY
+386 CRGIAY
-392 YRHYFLL
+392 YRHFFLL
-399 GGVLLLL
+399 GGVLLLF
-406 FVLCILFSLAG
+406 FVLAILFSLAG
-417 DGFLWSYVCSLWED
+417 DGSLWSYLRSLWQN
-431 TRMLHSFFFLTRLA
+431 TQMLRSFFYLARLV
-445 NHLLLLIFFLLAVY
+445 NHLLLLLFFLLAAY
-459 DFVQSIVRRNSELQL
+459 DFVQSVVRRNSELQL

-479 RYALE
+479 HYASE

-510 SALCQEGDLQR
+510 SAFCQEGDLQR
-521 AYQYVEHFT
+521 VQQYVEHFT
-530 GQIRRAPGRYTD
+530 GQIRQAPGRYTD
-542 HPLINALVSYCQLQ
+542 HPLINALVSYCQIQ
-556 AQKLNASFQASVQ
+556 AQKLDASFQASVQ

-595 VAALPN
+595 VAALPD
-601 PQERSIQLKVE
+601 PQERSIRLKVE

-621 SCTNSFSGGLQRN
+621 SCTNSFSGDLQRD
-634 EHGDFLS
+634 EQGDPLS

-683 QEGPSQTEG
+683 QEGPSQAEA